1 MIKGWIS
8 FLESSNIDFK
18 ELEGLIEKEIGY
30 LNLINDIVQR
40 YEDQCEFWYEFDR
53 NLVFYRGELD
63 ERIAFVIQC
72 INGEICLDYSSYLYK
87 TWGNSSLKE
96 ILNSPT
102 GYIRYSMSIN
112 GGSEI
117 DNISNMI
124 IDEIR
129 SQYPF
134 TRIDLPIRTPNHI
147 YLYLEVDTK
156 NFRS

>member
-18 ELEGLIEKEIGY
+18 ELEGLIEKEIEY

-102 GYIRYSMSIN
+102 GYIRYSMSIK
-112 GGSEI
+112 
-117 DNISNMI
+117 
-124 IDEIR
+124 
-129 SQYPF
+129 
-134 TRIDLPIRTPNHI
+134 
-147 YLYLEVDTK
+147 EVSR
-156 NFRS
+156 FS